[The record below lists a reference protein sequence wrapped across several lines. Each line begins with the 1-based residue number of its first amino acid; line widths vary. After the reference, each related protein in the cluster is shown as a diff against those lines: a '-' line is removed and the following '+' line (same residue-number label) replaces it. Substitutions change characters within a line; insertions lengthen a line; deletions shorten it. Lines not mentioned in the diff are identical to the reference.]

1 MFLLGYALL
10 ALISTAI
17 VWKGS
22 DLLESSSSKLSDYYE
37 LPEVV
42 KGALV
47 VAIGSSFPELATT
60 VISTL
65 VHGSFELGVSA
76 IVGSA
81 IFNIL
86 VIPGLAG
93 LFGPG
98 GLSANRD
105 IVYKEAQF
113 YVISVAVLLLTF
125 SFAAI
130 YLPVPSAEPGGPIQG
145 TVNRWLALIPLG
157 TYALYLFIQFMDTMD
172 YEAPEP
178 EAGIK
183 PGKQWLLLIVSLG
196 IILLGVEGLV
206 RAAVEFGRYFGTPD
220 FLWGA
225 TVVAAGT
232 SIPDAFVSVKAAREN
247 HPVTAVAN
255 VLGSNVF
262 DLLVAIPAGV
272 LIAGAAVINY
282 SVAAPMM
289 GILTFATIVL
299 FVMLRTRMELSKLE
313 ATILLVIY
321 AAFVIWLGFES
332 FDMIDLVPGLPPA
345 VTPGGH

>member
-1 MFLLGYALL
+1 MLTLLGYALV
-10 ALISTAI
+10 ALLSTAI

-22 DLLESSSSKLSDYYE
+22 DLLEGASGKLSDHYG

-42 KGALV
+42 KGAIV
-47 VAIGSSFPELATT
+47 IAVGSSFPELATT

-81 IFNIL
+81 IFNVL

-93 LFGPG
+93 LLAEGP
-98 GLSANRD
+98 LTTNRD
-105 IVYKEAQF
+105 IIFKEAQF
-113 YVISVAVLLLTF
+113 YLIAIAVLLLTF

-130 YLPVPSAEPGGPIQG
+130 YVPVATPSADGAIEG
-145 TVNRWLALIPLG
+145 TVNRWLAAIPLM
-157 TYALYLFIQFMDTMD
+157 TYALYLFLQFQDTLEF
-172 YEAPEP
+172 EAPAHEP
-178 EAGIK
+178 IQAA
-183 PGKQWLLLIVSLG
+183 KQWALLVVSLG
-196 IILLGVEGLV
+196 IILVGVEGLV
-206 RAAVEFGRYFGTPD
+206 RTAVALGAYFHTPD

-225 TVVAAGT
+225 TVLAAGT
-232 SIPDAFVSVKAAREN
+232 SVPDAFMSVKAARQGQ
-247 HPVTAVAN
+247 PVAAVAN

-262 DLLVAIPAGV
+262 DLLVALPAGV

-299 FVMLRTRMELSKLE
+299 FVLLRTGMQLTRTE
-313 ATILLVIY
+313 AVVLLVLY
-321 AAFVIWLGFES
+321 AVFVVWIGCEC
-332 FDMIDLVPGLPPA
+332 FDVIDLVPGLPPHD
-345 VTPGGH
+345 GL